1 MGLVRIISV
10 GAAAFLAVSSAAFAE
25 QSSTGTITQVN
36 RLNNTIAIRPTQ
48 NGTVGAN
55 ANSSSEQ
62 FKVGSGISMDA
73 WHAGDHVSYSASG
86 DDGAKTI
93 TKIDRVRPGAQ

>member
-10 GAAAFLAVSSAAFAE
+10 GAAAFVAVSSAALAE
-25 QSSTGTITQVN
+25 QAQTGTITEVN
-36 RLNNTIAIRPTQ
+36 RLNNTIAIRQTQ

-55 ANSSSEQ
+55 ASSNSEQ

-73 WHAGDHVSYSASG
+73 WHAGDRVSYSASG

-93 TKIDRVRPGAQ
+93 TKIERSKSSTP

>member
-10 GAAAFLAVSSAAFAE
+10 GAAAFLAVSTAAFAE
-25 QSSTGTITQVN
+25 QANTGTITEVN

-55 ANSSSEQ
+55 ANGPSEQ

-73 WHAGDHVSYSASG
+73 WHAGDHISYSASG
-86 DDGAKTI
+86 DEGTKTL
-93 TKIDRVRPGAQ
+93 TKIDRSRPGAE

>member
-1 MGLVRIISV
+1 MGLVRIASI
-10 GAAAFLAVSSAAFAE
+10 GAAAFLAVSSAALAD
-25 QSSTGTITQVN
+25 QAHTGTITEVN
-36 RLNNTIAIRPTQ
+36 RLNNTMMIRPTQ

-55 ANSSSEQ
+55 ANGPSEQ

-73 WHAGDHVSYSASG
+73 WHAGDHVNYSASG
-86 DDGAKTI
+86 DENAKTL